1 MVLTLPGGQGHTG
14 HLRRAGVVLLL
25 VGGRVKI
32 PIPSPIQGI
41 LGELKE
47 PVGSRP
53 LLTFHP
59 SLGNAIFKPCY
70 LFVCSVWELE
80 RGLIA
85 SCPPVTLFTLMF
97 TASKLSMAS
106 RAPPLPAKG
115 ELTVSIG

>member
-1 MVLTLPGGQGHTG
+1 MLLTSPGGQDHTG

-25 VGGRVKI
+25 IGGRVKI

-59 SLGNAIFKPCY
+59 SLGNAIFKQCY

-80 RGLIA
+80 RGSLL
-85 SCPPVTLFTLMF
+85 PP
-97 TASKLSMAS
+97 AHQSPCSH
-106 RAPPLPAKG
+106 
-115 ELTVSIG
+115 